1 MIKRLRHLFCRH
13 HEATWKV
20 ESQRFFV
27 GEVCKPII
35 FNLSGEH
42 QYLICDRCGKKLG
55 TRCHSIMPQLNLV
68 REYESRMRVVIG
80 WLMVEHIP

>member
-27 GEVCKPII
+27 GEVRKLRT

-55 TRCHSIMPQLNLV
+55 TRFIRNFDGS
-68 REYESRMRVVIG
+68 
-80 WLMVEHIP
+80 